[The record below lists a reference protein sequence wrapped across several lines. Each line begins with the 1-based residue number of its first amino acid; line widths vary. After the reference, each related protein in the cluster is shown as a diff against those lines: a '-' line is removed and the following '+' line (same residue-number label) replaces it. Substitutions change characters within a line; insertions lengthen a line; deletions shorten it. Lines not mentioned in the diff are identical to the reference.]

1 MSNLSLHDAMFLKKH
16 FLHLSNLKKLR
27 DGIVKPES
35 PKGERFLDVL
45 QGKILP
51 ETQWERAFLHWTE
64 INEPDLNWYILKKL
78 DESENLTKKRNKRNK
93 TKKIHTKSKNKIKLS
108 TNAYN
113 CSVCNDVIPLERI
126 KLEPTTSMCFE
137 CATKNPTNNKD
148 RYIKD
153 EFGSRSDYKRDRGGW
168 RKNNI

>member
-1 MSNLSLHDAMFLKKH
+1 MSKLSLEDAMFLKNNSY
-16 FLHLSNLKKLR
+16 HLSNIKKLR
-27 DGIVKPES
+27 DGIIKPKTEVH
-35 PKGERFLDVL
+35 KKFLDVMKSL
-45 QGKILP
+45 KPP
-51 ETQWERAFLHWTE
+51 ESQWERAFLHWTE

-78 DESENLTKKRNKRNK
+78 DESENLTKKRNKSDK
-93 TKKIHTKSKNKIKLS
+93 TKKILTKSKNKIKLS